1 MNDPSTFNGG
11 DFEGVT
17 KKLNYL
23 KDMGYTA
30 IILSP
35 IFANDANGYHGDWV
49 ADFYKTDKHYGTMEE
64 FKKLVN
70 EAHKRD
76 MKVIIDFQANNVGP
90 DSAWVNDPKNKIGSM
105 KKKDFQ

>member
-1 MNDPSTFNGG
+1 
-11 DFEGVT
+11 
-17 KKLNYL
+17 
-23 KDMGYTA
+23 MGYTA

-35 IFANDANGYHGDWV
+35 IFANEENGYHGDWV
-49 ADFYKTDKHYGTMEE
+49 TDFYKTDKHYGTMKE

-90 DSAWVNDPKNKIGSM
+90 ESLLANRS
-105 KKKDFQ
+105 KKTRLVP

>member
-1 MNDPSTFNGG
+1 MRKRVLSLALIPLLLFYAIPVGAAEKEQRTWKDEIVYSLLVDRFFDGNTQNNGDANVNDPSTFNGG

-35 IFANDANGYHGDWV
+35 IFANDENGYHGDWV
-49 ADFYKTDKHYGTMEE
+49 DRF
-64 FKKLVN
+64 L
-70 EAHKRD
+70 
-76 MKVIIDFQANNVGP
+76 
-90 DSAWVNDPKNKIGSM
+90 
-105 KKKDFQ
+105 